1 MHKLKNKKLLSI
13 FMAGMISYAC
23 ISIDNIYANE
33 NFNKVEI
40 DSSVED
46 TNDTTD
52 EDNNNIEEDS
62 NANTDVDNS
71 ENKDENNSEVEL
83 KEILVNEIN
92 NSENIGLNIKTQ
104 GNIINIQDNKIY
116 IKDESG
122 EGIVYLENISVNN
135 LNIGDC
141 ISVIGMVNQIDNE
154 NLVIVNDVNNIDLVI
169 TE

>member
-1 MHKLKNKKLLSI
+1 
-13 FMAGMISYAC
+13 MAGMISYAC

-46 TNDTTD
+46 KNDTTD

-71 ENKDENNSEVEL
+71 ENKLEVEL

-92 NSENIGLNIKTQ
+92 NSENINR
-104 GNIINIQDNKIY
+104 
-116 IKDESG
+116 
-122 EGIVYLENISVNN
+122 
-135 LNIGDC
+135 
-141 ISVIGMVNQIDNE
+141 
-154 NLVIVNDVNNIDLVI
+154 NIDKIENWFRVRLNSDDAKVYI
-169 TE
+169 ENSI